1 MADVKKIATR
11 ESYGNTLKE
20 LAAEGHEDLV
30 VLDADLAAATKTGM
44 FRKAYPDRHFDC
56 GIAEENMM
64 GVAAGLSTMGYV
76 PFVSSFA
83 MFAAGRAFEQVRN
96 SIGYPH
102 LNVKIGA
109 THGGIS
115 VGEDGASH
123 QCCEDFALMRSIPG
137 MTVICP
143 ADDVE
148 ARAAVRAAYA
158 MEGPVYLRFGRLAVP
173 VFHDAENYHF
183 EIGKGE
189 QIRLVLTSL
198 FAGGHVLIDDIP
210 GVGKTTMALAFSKAL
225 SLRYNRVQFTPDVMP
240 SDITGFTLYNKEAG
254 RMEYQPGAVLCN
266 LFLADELNRATS
278 RTQSALLEAM
288 EEGQVTVDGVSH
300 PVPQPFLVIATQN
313 PAGASGT
320 QLLPDS
326 QLDRFMVKLSLGY
339 PEPQDELRMLR
350 RKQKG
355 NPLDGVQQALDKAG
369 LAALRAQTDQVY
381 VSDDVLDYIVRLV
394 AGTRTLPELVQGAS
408 PRATLAVAAMAKAA
422 ALARGADYVTPA
434 DVRRIF
440 HCTVAHRLIP
450 APQTRDVDA
459 LLDDLMRSISAPQL
473 K

>member
-1 MADVKKIATR
+1 MAGIGKVMDEVKKAVVGKDAVLLR
-11 ESYGNTLKE
+11 AV
-20 LAAEGHEDLV
+20 LAIL
-30 VLDADLAAATKTGM
+30 
-44 FRKAYPDRHFDC
+44 
-56 GIAEENMM
+56 
-64 GVAAGLSTMGYV
+64 
-76 PFVSSFA
+76 
-83 MFAAGRAFEQVRN
+83 
-96 SIGYPH
+96 
-102 LNVKIGA
+102 
-109 THGGIS
+109 
-115 VGEDGASH
+115 
-123 QCCEDFALMRSIPG
+123 
-137 MTVICP
+137 
-143 ADDVE
+143 
-148 ARAAVRAAYA
+148 
-158 MEGPVYLRFGRLAVP
+158 
-173 VFHDAENYHF
+173 
-183 EIGKGE
+183 
-189 QIRLVLTSL
+189 
-198 FAGGHVLIDDIP
+198 AGGHILLEDVP

-225 SLRYNRVQFTPDVMP
+225 GLRYNRMQFTPDVLP
-240 SDITGFTLYNKEAG
+240 SDVTGFSLYNKAVG
-254 RMEYQPGAVLCN
+254 KMEYQPGAVLCN

-278 RTQSALLEAM
+278 RTQAALLEAM
-288 EEGQVTVDGVSH
+288 EEGQVTVDGVTH
-300 PVPQPFLVIATQN
+300 ALPRPFIVIATQN

-381 VSDDVLDYIVRLV
+381 VSDEVLDYIVRLV

-450 APQTRDVDA
+450 TPQTRDVDA